1 MNASL
6 QRIGA
11 VMRNQFDYL
20 RSRPYTVFRVVVF
33 PVTEVLVYALITQ
46 FLVGGEGNLSDG
58 QFIVVG
64 SIVWILINEFQ
75 RGFTLAFFD
84 LLWDHT
90 LMSVWT
96 APVRL
101 WEWFIGAAISSST
114 ITAIAGGVIVAT
126 GAAFGVPF
134 GRLGWS
140 VVPATVIGALL
151 ALAISILVIICVMR
165 WGHGAAELAWGVG
178 AMLSPLSGAF
188 VPVSALPSFLQP
200 IANVLPTTLIFTAL
214 REAWDGPGVPWAS
227 FGIAF
232 GAAALFAGVMLLALH
247 RELTRFRV
255 QVNVTRFI

>member
-1 MNASL
+1 MNGSL
-6 QRIGA
+6 QRIAA
-11 VMRNQFDYL
+11 VARNQFDYS
-20 RSRPYTVFRVVVF
+20 RARPYTVFRVVVF
-33 PVTEVLVYALITQ
+33 PIAEVLVYALITH
-46 FLVGGEGNLSDG
+46 FLVGDQGNVSDG

-101 WEWFIGAAISSST
+101 WEWFVGAAISSCM
-114 ITAIAGGVIVAT
+114 ITGTTGVVVVTTAS
-126 GAAFGVPF
+126 AFGVPM

-140 VVPATVIGALL
+140 IVPAVVVGALL

-188 VPVSALPSFLQP
+188 VPVSALPGFLQP
-200 IANVLPTTLIFTAL
+200 IASVLPTTLIFTAL
-214 REAWDGPGVPWAS
+214 REAWTGAGIPWAS

-232 GAAALFAGVMLLALH
+232 AVAVMFLAFSFLALY
-247 RELTRFRV
+247 RALARFRL